1 MGVATPTPDR
11 TSKEALGDA
20 DEEVRGGMQQRVHEG
35 HQVCQPRLL
44 RHAPQHG
51 RPRHGVKAVAQVE
64 PDHHEARVELQQ
76 AAHPEDEH

>member
-44 RHAPQHG
+44 RHTK
-51 RPRHGVKAVAQVE
+51 RQVLL
-64 PDHHEARVELQQ
+64 AILG
-76 AAHPEDEH
+76 